1 MPVIGLVDEVEQ
13 YLHHGVEEL
22 AGQILRLSS
31 GVEREN
37 ISVSFPAY
45 IQVLILKEFA
55 YSAEPSK

>member
-45 IQVLILKEFA
+45 IQVLLLEEFA
-55 YSAEPSK
+55 